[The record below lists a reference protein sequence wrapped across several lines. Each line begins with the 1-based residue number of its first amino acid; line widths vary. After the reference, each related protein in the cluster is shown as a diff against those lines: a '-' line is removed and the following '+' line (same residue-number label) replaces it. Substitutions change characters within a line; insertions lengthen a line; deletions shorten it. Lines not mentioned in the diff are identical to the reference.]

1 MTYKLELFLVIQK
14 MTHKYKITQ
23 KLYFLWFT
31 YIGLLVFYNKLTHL
45 TQKLKKLKLDET
57 HGIELNS
64 N

>member
-1 MTYKLELFLVIQK
+1 MTYKLVLFLVIQK
-14 MTHKYKITQ
+14 RTHKYKIIQ

-57 HGIELNS
+57 HGTKLNS